1 MTPTFATKNGVTRYS
16 YYACCNAQKHG
27 RDHCPSKSVPANE
40 IERLLIEQ
48 TRAFL
53 RAAALGK
60 QAADSADGSDL
71 SAFRA
76 MEESLTAPEQARMV
90 QLVVQRVDYDGV
102 RNKVSTTFDSAGIKT
117 LVDELTERR
126 EETNAC
132 L

>member
-1 MTPTFATKNGVTRYS
+1 
-16 YYACCNAQKHG
+16 
-27 RDHCPSKSVPANE
+27 
-40 IERLLIEQ
+40 
-48 TRAFL
+48 
-53 RAAALGK
+53 
-60 QAADSADGSDL
+60 
-71 SAFRA
+71 